1 MMAGPGGRTT
11 RSVARCCWYN
21 RCSPNSTTTAAIT
34 TAKRRPSPHLPQ
46 QQVLQGIAQQDREAH
61 AERHDMMFGFNV
73 AHQ

>member
-1 MMAGPGGRTT
+1 MT
-11 RSVARCCWYN
+11 RSVARCCKYN

-46 QQVLQGIAQQDREAH
+46 QPVRQDIARQGREAH

-73 AHQ
+73 TRQ